1 MKSNIDTHGRIKC
14 VTIATPLLARSL
26 SDYRRIFGFV
36 SIEDGTLD
44 EDLAEAWAAPS
55 SAGKRYA
62 LLQHKSGGDSFI
74 RLVEGTQVLEY
85 AALRSF
91 GWASITFAIND
102 LASLHENI
110 DADGAFA
117 ILSAPSPKAENS
129 GPMSAAICG
138 QAHEIVT
145 LFESGDATT
154 PQILNA
160 TLAAPDRQAALDHY
174 ISAFQFE
181 AGTTESQIRSITNS
195 AFGMAAESKTSVSMT
210 KVKGLPVIE
219 IEQYPTGTD
228 IRPMYESELPPG
240 ISIITIAV
248 PNLDEIEEDF
258 LSEPCVRQGPLYAGR
273 RTATVM
279 GPADELIELIE
290 IG

>member
-85 AALRSF
+85 VALRSF

-117 ILSAPSPKAENS
+117 ILSVPSPKTENS

-145 LFESGDATT
+145 LKSLTRLLQRPIGK
-154 PQILNA
+154 PLLII
-160 TLAAPDRQAALDHY
+160 
-174 ISAFQFE
+174 ISAPFSLKRAQQSRRS
-181 AGTTESQIRSITNS
+181 AQSPIVPLAWRQSQKHR
-195 AFGMAAESKTSVSMT
+195 
-210 KVKGLPVIE
+210 
-219 IEQYPTGTD
+219 Y
-228 IRPMYESELPPG
+228 R
-240 ISIITIAV
+240 
-248 PNLDEIEEDF
+248 
-258 LSEPCVRQGPLYAGR
+258 
-273 RTATVM
+273 
-279 GPADELIELIE
+279 
-290 IG
+290 